1 MDYNELNKAL
11 SDSWLPSMIDAI
23 TLTTLTTLFLRNEP
37 IKSGNRDG
45 FETTDVFSA
54 NT

>member
-11 SDSWLPSMIDAI
+11 SDSWLPSTIDAI
-23 TLTTLTTLFLRNEP
+23 TFTTLFLRNEP